1 MTTLTPG
8 GTVYLRHVIVS
19 LWMISMALRGTATAQ
34 APDSLRFH
42 RGEWGVEF
50 NIANGFFG
58 AGALHFT
65 SPTHAWL
72 AALDGEYTH
81 GHASGP
87 LLTSIN
93 AGSVALELGTRGYHS
108 FNPRLYRVT
117 SLGALLN
124 YSRQTG
130 SGTSLTSDG
139 VGLFGDLGA
148 TWLVTPHLGLG
159 ARWRVSVAYFHGKAT
174 GAGGT
179 TMVDAVTLSAATV
192 LLTGQLY
199 F

>member
-1 MTTLTPG
+1 M
-8 GTVYLRHVIVS
+8 YLRHVTVGLSI
-19 LWMISMALRGTATAQ
+19 ISTALSGRATAQ

-81 GHASGP
+81 DHASGP
-87 LLTSIN
+87 LLQSFN
-93 AGSVALELGTRGYHS
+93 FASVALELGTRGYHS

-117 SLGALLN
+117 TLGAILN
-124 YSRQTG
+124 YSRQTAGNG
-130 SGTSLTSDG
+130 SSTLTTDG
-139 VGLFGDLGA
+139 IGLFGDLGA
-148 TWLVTPHLGLG
+148 TWLVTPHLGIG
-159 ARWRVSVAYFHGKAT
+159 ARWRASVAYTHGKAT
-174 GAGGT
+174 GAGAT
-179 TMVDAVTLSAATV
+179 TVVDAETVTAATV